1 MSKSRW
7 DRRDESHESHER
19 DRSPRSPSPSRKK
32 DHKNS
37 SSSRED
43 RERREYERDHN
54 TKYDRHEDRYDD
66 YKPRKESRFDRM
78 PSPSQQPPPP
88 PESKPKEGTKKEIF
102 TFELEINDSP
112 QRINLT
118 KSSTLEELKRLTGG
132 TILTKGTYRPPGAV
146 ALDRPLYLL
155 ITADSKVVLDTTL
168 AKIDDILTG
177 KLDPLLLAASH
188 NTQTL
193 HKTKVYVGIDNA
205 PPSFNI
211 VGKLLGPKGSYIK
224 HIATASG
231 AKVILRG
238 PGVGVT
244 NVQDIGQGDDDD
256 KILHV
261 FISSNN
267 KANIEKA
274 KGLADNLI
282 DTVKKDYQEFLA
294 RGVARKKAMQAQQS
308 NNNSVSPYAGYDPY
322 ITPYQQQ
329 QQQQQQQLYSNSYAY
344 SYTQPMN
351 YAQPYPTG
359 YEGQW
364 TGVQAPGYSGVEGQE
379 GSFRSH
385 L

>member
-1 MSKSRW
+1 
-7 DRRDESHESHER
+7 
-19 DRSPRSPSPSRKK
+19 
-32 DHKNS
+32 
-37 SSSRED
+37 
-43 RERREYERDHN
+43 
-54 TKYDRHEDRYDD
+54 
-66 YKPRKESRFDRM
+66 
-78 PSPSQQPPPP
+78 
-88 PESKPKEGTKKEIF
+88 
-102 TFELEINDSP
+102 
-112 QRINLT
+112 
-118 KSSTLEELKRLTGG
+118 LKRLTGG

-146 ALDRPLYLL
+146 AMDRPLYLL
-155 ITADSKVVLDTTL
+155 VTAESKFVLDATL

-188 NTQTL
+188 NTQSL

-244 NVQDIGQGDDDD
+244 NVQDIGQDDDD

-308 NNNSVSPYAGYDPY
+308 NSNSVSPYAGYDPY

-329 QQQQQQQLYSNSYAY
+329 YSNSYNY
-344 SYTQPMN
+344 SYTQPMS
-351 YAQPYPTG
+351 YAQQPYPTG
-359 YEGQW
+359 YESQW
-364 TGVQAPGYSGVEGQE
+364 AGVQSGYGGVEGQE